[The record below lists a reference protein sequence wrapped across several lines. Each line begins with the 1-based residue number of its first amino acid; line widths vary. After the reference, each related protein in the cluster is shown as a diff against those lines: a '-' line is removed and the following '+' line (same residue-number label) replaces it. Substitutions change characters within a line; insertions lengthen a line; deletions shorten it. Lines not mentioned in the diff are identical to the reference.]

1 MAQAVLNSAIESLD
15 KTSTL
20 YDLYTRFYDGMS
32 QANKVDAP
40 TCVTDPSYETNEDGT
55 TKTDE
60 DGVPIVDEAKISE
73 GLADYSDILMKNSA
87 YMLANAIISTIAPG
101 SGSGSGTAGSGFV
114 SRSGDTM
121 QGVFGALYGFEAG
134 YGNKKIFETTIN
146 ASDEKW
152 AIVSGNLQVKEKT
165 QLDGELHLA
174 DTGIYFG
181 GNQSIYYNQTTLNI
195 ASENIQMTGDIA
207 VDGSIS
213 IGDTK
218 IDKDGLHFGDYDYY
232 HSGNCNKEDVDWTM
246 KDAHVFGNL
255 DVAKDTTLTGLL
267 TSNGGFVFSQE
278 ETKLMYSEVKETV
291 NDDSTITKTPYITL
305 ASDLSIVNNHGIKFD
320 GNYIIF
326 VKSGTDEVVSFS
338 APGKILNLGD
348 KGTDAEGNDLVT
360 KYISLQTDIKNYN
373 GSYTVVSKDGDG
385 NFPNSFS
392 AGVANG
398 IGSAT
403 MQTYY
408 KGTSDYGVTFFD
420 KVRFGASDGPA
431 LYGDGSKLNGTL
443 PYTYV
448 YGSVNKTEQLAIS
461 MYYAATTSLFTN
473 TADYP
478 NSATLHFATDA
489 EFFAFDKP
497 VEADSFSIKSE
508 KYKTRLLENALFFGD
523 NKFIEGVTDGIR
535 YSQNSYYDGNLSS
548 MEFSSGFAGS
558 GWAVLEDETVGGI
571 HATFDSLTI
580 RKKMRVYEL
589 EVQKI
594 SVTNGSLWVSDSCSG
609 DEVREV
615 V

>member
-20 YDLYTRFYDGMS
+20 YDLYSRFYDGMT
-32 QANKVDAP
+32 QANSVDAP
-40 TCVTDPSYETNEDGT
+40 DCVTNPSYETNEDGT

-60 DGVPIVDEAKISE
+60 DGVPIVDETKINN

-87 YMLANAIISTIAPG
+87 YMLANAIISTISPGG
-101 SGSGSGTAGSGFV
+101 SGGGTAGSGFV

-121 QGVFGALYGFEAG
+121 KGVFGALYGFEAG

-181 GNQSIYYNQTTLNI
+181 GNQCIYYDSTTLKI
-195 ASENIQMTGDIA
+195 ASQNINMTGEVT

-218 IDKDGLHFGDYDYY
+218 IDENGLHFGDYDYY
-232 HSGNCNKEDVDWTM
+232 HSGNCNNKDTDWSM
-246 KDAHVFGNL
+246 KDAHVYGNL
-255 DVAKDTTLTGLL
+255 TVDKDTILTGALN
-267 TSNGGFVFSQE
+267 SNGGFVFSQADK
-278 ETKLMYSEVKETV
+278 KLLYSEVTETT
-291 NDDSTITKTPYITL
+291 NDDGTVIQTPYITMS
-305 ASDLSIVNNHGIKFD
+305 SDLSIVDGHGIKFD
-320 GNYIIF
+320 DNYIVF
-326 VKSGTDEVVSFS
+326 VKGGTDNVVSFS
-338 APGKILNLGD
+338 APGKVLNLGD

-360 KYISLQTDIKNYN
+360 KYISLQSDIKNYN
-373 GSYTVVSKDGDG
+373 GAYTIVSKDGDG

-398 IGSAT
+398 VGSAT

-408 KGTSDYGVTFFD
+408 KGTDDYGVTFFD
-420 KVRFGASDGPA
+420 KVRFGAADGPS
-431 LYGDGSKLNGTL
+431 LYGDGSKLMGAL
-443 PYTYV
+443 PYSYV
-448 YGSVNKTEQLAIS
+448 YGSATKTEQLEIS

-473 TADYP
+473 PVDYP
-478 NSATLHFATDA
+478 NSATLHFNTGA

-523 NKFIEGVTDGIR
+523 DTFIEGVTDGIR

-548 MEFSSGFAGS
+548 LSFSSGFAGS
-558 GWAVLEDETVGGI
+558 GWAILEDETVGGI
-571 HATFDSLTI
+571 HATFDSLTV